1 MADTHR
7 FAIAI
12 VGGVEG
18 GQFSLCSGEWCTGPI
33 EWDATAEDI
42 ALSLRGLGVNVVSAS
57 GGPLPEQQIE
67 IELEATELSA
77 DAVHA
82 LSGDAYFGGA
92 GIAVVVAELE

>member
-1 MADTHR
+1 MAETHR

-42 ALSLRGLGVNVVSAS
+42 ALSLKGLNLDVVSTS
-57 GGPLPEQQIE
+57 GGPLPEHQIE
-67 IELEATELSA
+67 VEIDSA
-77 DAVHA
+77 DLTADPVNA

-92 GIAVVVAELE
+92 GIAVVVAEIV